1 MSVILHH
8 EIDRSMA
15 LLSKD
20 WPMAAYIDSPRHT
33 SATSYEE
40 KGWEMQ
46 GKEKKRCNA
55 SKVT

>member
-1 MSVILHH
+1 
-8 EIDRSMA
+8 MA